1 MTAVPGCGVFGLVQP
16 CRHSLSPEL
25 RRQWW
30 AHLCGLC
37 LGLRDGHGQ
46 SARAATNVDAVALSV
61 LVEAQRSDAVAT
73 RQAGP
78 CPLRGF
84 RPATVVRPDDAGVR
98 HAVAVSL
105 TMAATKI
112 DDHVADGDGWIARVP
127 WAPTAVA
134 GRWSRAG
141 DRAAAATGLDAGG
154 LREAV
159 AESGRRERR
168 SGLSFDDYVAPTE
181 EAAAQA
187 CRHTAT
193 LAGRPGNTAALDELG
208 RAFGRTVYLVDAVR
222 DLDEDLAGGHFNPLV
237 ASVADPHRRLDVAA
251 DLLAAAHR
259 RLVVA
264 FDQLDLTR
272 PALARVLFVDQV
284 RKAGEQALRA
294 AGRPGRH
301 TCHRPVTGSA
311 PPTASGGHPLG
322 LVAGAAVVAMGP
334 GDSWVQRVLGPPET
348 DDPGKKD
355 GFCARHCDC
364 CDCSDCCCECDC
376 CDCDCCC
383 CCDC

>member
-1 MTAVPGCGVFGLVQP
+1 VFGIVQP

-25 RRQWW
+25 TRQWW
-30 AHLCGLC
+30 GHLCGLC

-61 LVEAQRSDAVAT
+61 LVEAQRVEPVAT
-73 RQAGP
+73 REAGP

-84 RPATVVRPDDAGVR
+84 RSATVVRSDDPGVR

-112 DDHVADGDGWIARVP
+112 DDHVSDGDGWIARVP

-134 GRWSRAG
+134 GRWAGAG
-141 DRAAAATGLDAGG
+141 DRAAVGTGLDTGG
-154 LREAV
+154 LRDAV

-168 SGLSFDDYVAPTE
+168 PGLSFDDYVAPTE
-181 EAAAQA
+181 DAAAQA

-193 LAGRPGNTAALDELG
+193 LAGRPGNTAALDALG

-222 DLDEDLAGGHFNPLV
+222 DLDDDVAEGKFNPLV
-237 ASVADPHRRLDVAA
+237 TSGSDRRRRLDVAA
-251 DLLAAAHR
+251 ELLADAHDR
-259 RLVVA
+259 IRDA
-264 FDQLDLTR
+264 FERLDLPR
-272 PALARVLFVDQV
+272 PGLARVLFVDQV
-284 RKAGEQALRA
+284 GRAGEQALRA
-294 AGRPGRH
+294 AGRHARH
-301 TCHRPVTGSA
+301 ACHRPDTGSA
-311 PPTASGGHPLG
+311 PRLELLG
-322 LVAGAAVVAMGP
+322 LVAGAAALSTMGP
-334 GDSWVQRVLGPPET
+334 GEPWAQRPLGSADATE
-348 DDPGKKD
+348 KKD
-355 GFCARHCDC
+355 GFCSRNCDC
-364 CDCSDCCCECDC
+364 CDCGDCCTCGDCDCCEHCGC